1 MIAGSASGVAT
12 QMTANALTGQPLH
25 EGVFR
30 AAVMGAASGGLFAGV
45 GYGVGRVLKK
55 LPAVGGADFYVT
67 PKGEAIPGKFYRYW
81 FRRPDTLAQAK
92 AGQLAAKEGGTYVS
106 FDAIDDAII
115 AKGKLQIPY
124 RPEYRVTGD
133 TYSVLDRISI
143 PRGKWGR
150 ADYLEPLA
158 KDFPEF
164 GPGRATQAIVE
175 GPVPVDPDTIF
186 KLW

>member
-133 TYSVLDRISI
+133 TYSVLIESPFLGGNGDGLTTLSRLPKISQNL
-143 PRGKWGR
+143 GLAG
-150 ADYLEPLA
+150 PL
-158 KDFPEF
+158 
-164 GPGRATQAIVE
+164 
-175 GPVPVDPDTIF
+175 
-186 KLW
+186 KLSLKAPFR